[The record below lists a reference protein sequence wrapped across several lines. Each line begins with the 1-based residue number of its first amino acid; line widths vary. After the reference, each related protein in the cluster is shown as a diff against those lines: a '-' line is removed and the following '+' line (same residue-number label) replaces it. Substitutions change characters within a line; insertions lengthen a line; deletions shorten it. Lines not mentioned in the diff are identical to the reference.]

1 MSILRKTKPVFLHN
15 RKTDEGSEKRLVDFH
30 GIWKRTILLMTCVSL
45 IPLLALAYFDY
56 KITQNYTTNEV
67 ILRADRLASNTKRN
81 ISFFLEERQAAL
93 QFIAG
98 YHSFEVLNND
108 ERLALILENLT
119 NSIGGFTDLGLFNS
133 SGRQIRYIGP
143 YALKDKDYA
152 EEEWFKKVVSCGT
165 FISDVYLGFRKVPH
179 LVIAIKKEMEN
190 GSFYV
195 LRATLS
201 TWQFNEQLASIKKSG
216 FGDAFLINQQ
226 GAIQTPSIYYGKVL
240 NRFLL
245 SVPEY
250 SDSTQVVAGLDQWGR
265 PIIMGYA
272 YVPNSPYILILIG
285 QREGLMEPW
294 FNTRLVVIGFLIGSI
309 ILILVVIFWVATRLV
324 NGMYQADQERAK
336 AMQEAEQANK
346 LASIGRLA
354 AGVAHEINNPLAI
367 INEKSGLIKD
377 ILSTRQE
384 KQDQKIIGLVD
395 SIHTAVERC
404 ATITRRLLGFT
415 RRPQGNIQLVLLKTV
430 IGEVLDFHRKE
441 AEYRSITVEIDIA
454 EDLPPFTS
462 DRDRL
467 QQIFLNLVNNAFAA
481 MSDGGHL
488 LITCG
493 LKDSEHLLVT
503 VTDDGHGIPEHDLK
517 RIFEPFFSTNTNK
530 GGTGLGLFITYN
542 LIQELGGRI
551 AVESEPEMG
560 TRFFVTLPLKKETLE
575 EQTDA
580 GIAG

>member
-165 FISDVYLGFRKVPH
+165 FISDVYLGFREVPH

>member
-1 MSILRKTKPVFLHN
+1 
-15 RKTDEGSEKRLVDFH
+15 
-30 GIWKRTILLMTCVSL
+30 
-45 IPLLALAYFDY
+45 
-56 KITQNYTTNEV
+56 
-67 ILRADRLASNTKRN
+67 
-81 ISFFLEERQAAL
+81 
-93 QFIAG
+93 
-98 YHSFEVLNND
+98 
-108 ERLALILENLT
+108 
-119 NSIGGFTDLGLFNS
+119 
-133 SGRQIRYIGP
+133 
-143 YALKDKDYA
+143 
-152 EEEWFKKVVSCGT
+152 
-165 FISDVYLGFRKVPH
+165 
-179 LVIAIKKEMEN
+179 
-190 GSFYV
+190 
-195 LRATLS
+195 
-201 TWQFNEQLASIKKSG
+201 
-216 FGDAFLINQQ
+216 
-226 GAIQTPSIYYGKVL
+226 
-240 NRFLL
+240 
-245 SVPEY
+245 
-250 SDSTQVVAGLDQWGR
+250 
-265 PIIMGYA
+265 
-272 YVPNSPYILILIG
+272 LILIG

-560 TRFFVTLPLKKETLE
+560 TRFFITLPLKKETLE

>member
-165 FISDVYLGFRKVPH
+165 FISDVYLGFREVPH

-560 TRFFVTLPLKKETLE
+560 TRFFITLPLKKETLE